1 MSITDPDLARICA
14 KFMAS
19 SAETT
24 GDAAQVPVT
33 ACSATPGA
41 ETTGDAAQVPVTACS
56 ATPGAESTSDAAQV
70 PADGNQMLV
79 SRPSATEHR

>member
-24 GDAAQVPVT
+24 GDADPAPVLPGT
-33 ACSATPGA
+33 MTPP
-41 ETTGDAAQVPVTACS
+41 EEPT
-56 ATPGAESTSDAAQV
+56 
-70 PADGNQMLV
+70 
-79 SRPSATEHR
+79 